1 MNKLGSSGAP
11 GTGSI
16 LLADPPEQQN
26 RNIEHEHEQELAERK
41 ALRELQEKGGNPLE

>member
-16 LLADPPEQQN
+16 LSADPLEQQR
-26 RNIEHEHEQELAERK
+26 RNVELEHEYEAQEKKALQELQA
-41 ALRELQEKGGNPLE
+41 KGGNPLA